1 VNPVS
6 PDGERLALNRAIAPL
21 AASIAGFCRSKPRA
35 KVGRLALKS
44 LSGSQPRFSYPIA
57 AGVFATARYQAANS
71 FSLAIALIAVSPI
84 ARPPFTAELSFE
96 PARH

>member
-57 AGVFATARYQAANS
+57 AGLFCNGSIPGGEFFQPGNRLDRGLVHRQA
-71 FSLAIALIAVSPI
+71 SLYGGAIV
-84 ARPPFTAELSFE
+84 
-96 PARH
+96 